1 MIHRLKINKEYLQ
14 NLINGR
20 KKSEIRLNDR
30 DYQIGDVLEFDMFNC
45 RHESGWHRTVEPIC
59 FSITHIHNGF
69 GLEPDYVVL
78 SVERVE

>member
-30 DYQIGDVLEFDMFNC
+30 DYQLGDVLEFVEGFTNKK
-45 RHESGWHRTVEPIC
+45 GWGDTRLHK
-59 FSITHIHNGF
+59 FAITHIHSGL